1 MGIKRTDLTRP
12 IDIWNLKS
20 VKRQIFWRKMQKL
33 KFHYFTIVHFG
44 NSLVKIKCQ
53 IYVPK
58 SSWNDPKS
66 ILSIKVC
73 TITTFFKYYIEKLNF
88 LKNWHALVPR
98 GTIYILVA
106 STCKG
111 CGATWYHQWCHLFT
125 WPADYTTAFGPVD
138 YNRFL
143 KTKLLDRY
151 N

>member
-33 KFHYFTIVHFG
+33 KFHYFTIVYFG

-66 ILSIKVC
+66 IFSIKVC
-73 TITTFFKYYIEKLNF
+73 TITTFFQVLHRKIKYFEKLTRPTGLGLNSISSP
-88 LKNWHALVPR
+88 PR
-98 GTIYILVA
+98 LFRCPHCNGSCDRYDHF
-106 STCKG
+106 CRG
-111 CGATWYHQWCHLFT
+111 CGRRQE
-125 WPADYTTAFGPVD
+125 
-138 YNRFL
+138 
-143 KTKLLDRY
+143 
-151 N
+151 